1 MEAIFDAIYRLI
13 DYILPFEWAR
23 YMFMKRALLAIIL
36 IAPMCAAMGVP
47 ATSFRMIFFSS
58 AISHSV
64 FAGVALG
71 ILIGIDPRVSM
82 VLFGILIG
90 LGIINVRRRSEL
102 AYDTVIGVFFA
113 FTVALGIVI
122 ISTRP
127 GVMRTLDVIIY
138 GDILTI
144 SNPEILLFFM
154 LFVATF
160 AFLGYSYNRLML
172 KGINDRL
179 ASAHGVR
186 TKYYD
191 YAFAALLAIVI
202 TASIR
207 AVGLLLVTAMLV
219 VPAGAGRNLARS
231 ARQQFWF
238 SMLTGTFSGVAGL
251 IVSSYWNTATG
262 ATIILFSGI
271 IFMLTQYLPLAVR
284 KLFRT

>member
-1 MEAIFDAIYRLI
+1 MEAVFDAIYRLI
-13 DYILPFEWAR
+13 DFILPFEWAR

-122 ISTRP
+122 ISARP
-127 GVMRTLDVIIY
+127 GMMRTLDVIIY

-144 SNPEILLFFM
+144 SNPEILLFFV

-172 KGINDRL
+172 KGINDWL

-238 SMLTGTFSGVAGL
+238 SMLTGTISGVAGL

-271 IFMLTQYLPLAVR
+271 IFMLTQYLPLTVR
-284 KLFRT
+284 KLFRA